1 MQARSKTTSSW
12 ASGSVTRD
20 HDPAVDIHSVGEG
33 RHVSSEMTTTSF
45 EWGAQKVALLV
56 DAQNLY
62 YAARSQSFGAVD
74 YQRLLAAAVRGRR
87 AVHATAYV
95 VEREGDTSSYAFYAK
110 LGALGYRVKRKRLRV
125 HRGDD
130 NGPVVEG
137 DWDMGIA
144 ADMVRAME
152 QADVIALASGDAD
165 FVPFV
170 ELAQQRG
177 VRVEVLAFR
186 DSTAQELLDAVDAYV
201 NLAELDGIF
210 LGNRS

>member
-1 MQARSKTTSSW
+1 M
-12 ASGSVTRD
+12 GNDV
-20 HDPAVDIHSVGEG
+20 I
-33 RHVSSEMTTTSF
+33 TTSF

-56 DAQNLY
+56 DTQNLY
-62 YAARSQSFGAVD
+62 YAARAQSSGAVD
-74 YQRLLAAAVRGRR
+74 YQRLLTAAVRGRR
-87 AVHATAYV
+87 ALHATAYV
-95 VEREGDTSSYAFYAK
+95 VEREGDTSSFGFYAK
-110 LGALGYRVKRKRLRV
+110 LGSLGYRVKRMRLRV
-125 HRGDD
+125 HRADESGQ
-130 NGPVVEG
+130 VVEG

-186 DSTAQELLDAVDAYV
+186 DATAQALLDAVDSFV

-210 LGNRS
+210 LPNRP